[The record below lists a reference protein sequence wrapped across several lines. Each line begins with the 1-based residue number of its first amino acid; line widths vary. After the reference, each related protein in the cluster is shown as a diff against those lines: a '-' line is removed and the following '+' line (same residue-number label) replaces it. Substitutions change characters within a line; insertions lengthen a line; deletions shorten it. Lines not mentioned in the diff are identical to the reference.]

1 MCLARKTLPNAPL
14 PKVEIMSKLE
24 KVTLLLF
31 VISFNSLVSSYFF
44 DAFPFLILSF
54 FDSWG
59 SYVLLSYSEG
69 FLCCFYCF
77 EAVYD
82 PFLLLA

>member
-14 PKVEIMSKLE
+14 PKVEIISKLE

-59 SYVLLSYSEG
+59 SYVLLSYYEG
-69 FLCCFYCF
+69 FLCGFYCL
-77 EAVYD
+77 EAVYE